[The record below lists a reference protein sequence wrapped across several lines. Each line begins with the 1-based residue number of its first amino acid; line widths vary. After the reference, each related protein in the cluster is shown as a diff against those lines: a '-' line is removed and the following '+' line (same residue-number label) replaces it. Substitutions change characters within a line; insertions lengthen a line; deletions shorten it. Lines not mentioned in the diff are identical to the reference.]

1 VEPREFAVNNKQPL
15 HAPSADLLA
24 FKMLLPHVLC
34 RIGQLD
40 PILASAIEL
49 GFQDATHQ
57 LERLM
62 ASSRNTASDD
72 RYSQALA
79 TVRTLRATVGDEL
92 SGQRKKV
99 LRKGRS

>member
-1 VEPREFAVNNKQPL
+1 VNDKEHL

-40 PILASAIEL
+40 PILASAIGL
-49 GFQDATHQ
+49 GFQDAAHQ
-57 LERLM
+57 LERLV
-62 ASSRNTASDD
+62 ATSRNTASNE

-79 TVRTLRATVGDEL
+79 TVRTLRATVDDEL
-92 SGQRKKV
+92 SGRRRKV
-99 LRKGRS
+99 GRKGRS